1 VTVEQKSSARPI
13 QLRFDCECKALQV
26 VQVDPAQG
34 TPASIEC
41 SGCGRVIELS
51 AGRLDADGGL
61 WACQCC
67 AHPELFTKKDV
78 PQALGIGV
86 VVVAAILAPATN
98 YISLGVAA
106 ALDFVLYRVMPEV
119 AVCYVCEA
127 EHRGW
132 AKAPRHPR
140 FDREI
145 AERLAYGKRAVMG
158 KPMREGGTANAPEP
172 EH

>member
-1 VTVEQKSSARPI
+1 MSETQAKAVRPL

-26 VQVDPAQG
+26 VQVDPAVG
-34 TPASIEC
+34 TPSSIEC
-41 SGCGRVIELS
+41 ASCKRVIELEP
-51 AGRLDADGGL
+51 GRLDADGGL
-61 WACQCC
+61 WGCQKCG
-67 AHPELFTKKDV
+67 HIELYTKKDV
-78 PQALGIGV
+78 PQALGLGV
-86 VVVAAILAPATN
+86 VVVAAVLAPFTN

-106 ALDFVLYRVMPEV
+106 LIDFLLYQFMPEV
-119 AVCYVCEA
+119 VTCYVCET